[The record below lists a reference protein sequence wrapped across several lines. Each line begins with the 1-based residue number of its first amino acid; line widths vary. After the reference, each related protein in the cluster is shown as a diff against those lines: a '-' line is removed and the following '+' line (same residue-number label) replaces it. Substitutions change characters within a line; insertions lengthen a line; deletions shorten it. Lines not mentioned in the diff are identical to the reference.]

1 MVLVLFFWAQKS
13 YSSWFLIGAICV
25 RRWGSQWIT
34 CFSIVI
40 MLASFAYLEFIGLCL
55 QKSLR
60 CCFVGKGAL
69 LGRFVS
75 YVEFGSLVPWVAAFE
90 REEPSGF

>member
-69 LGRFVS
+69 LGRVCELCGVRFPCALGGC
-75 YVEFGSLVPWVAAFE
+75 F
-90 REEPSGF
+90 